1 MPDCP
6 HIHIQDS
13 GLQAFKDII
22 REETDGGRDIVRFL
36 KGAANREYSNY
47 EPHHELK
54 AAEIL
59 AKYGFKE
66 AAELVRQHKSS
77 RPRRSASGGGSRV
90 PLDSVPNQA
99 GGPNPDP
106 AIDPGLNESVQFI
119 RDETDNGRTI
129 VRNLIHAMETHE
141 DPYKPH
147 HNLEAAKQLI
157 ERGFPLTDALICTPD
172 CPHHSVPSAHPGR
185 SGAESK
191 GIPNSTQDE
200 ADERPE
206 EEVWAEIQAVF
217 KRLEDEGIATPDP
230 NAPPIDISNYR
241 MPKDFDITPYAKE
254 EAEAFWAEIE
264 LRVERQ
270 KQWPEIEERR
280 RKKLAQ
286 TYPSHSDGDP
296 PDT

>member
-66 AAELVRQHKSS
+66 AAEMVRQHKAS
-77 RPRRSASGGGSRV
+77 RPRKSSSGGGSRV

-106 AIDPGLNESVQFI
+106 AIDPGLNEFVQFI

-141 DPYKPH
+141 HPYKPH

-157 ERGFPLTDALICTPD
+157 DNGFPLTDALICHPD
-172 CPHHSVPSAHPGR
+172 CPHHSVEKANTPPEASDTDSTEKETVPDPKWLAAI
-185 SGAESK
+185 AE
-191 GIPNSTQDE
+191 
-200 ADERPE
+200 
-206 EEVWAEIQAVF
+206 V
-217 KRLEDEGIATPDP
+217 KRMEDEGEIPTVEFDPFNPKSPMTGTDEEIA
-230 NAPPIDISNYR
+230 
-241 MPKDFDITPYAKE
+241 PYA
-254 EAEAFWAEIE
+254 AEVAAAFRAELE
-264 LRVERQ
+264 LQDERRAM
-270 KQWPEIEERR
+270 WPEIEERR

-286 TYPSHSDGDP
+286 IYPSHSDGDP

>member
-22 REETDGGRDIVRFL
+22 LEETDGGRDIVRFL

-47 EPHHELK
+47 QPHHELK

-66 AAELVRQHKSS
+66 AAELVRQHKAS
-77 RPRRSASGGGSRV
+77 RPRRSSSGGGSRV

-106 AIDPGLNESVQFI
+106 AIDPGLNEFVQFI

-157 ERGFPLTDALICTPD
+157 DNGFPLTDALICPPN
-172 CPHHSVPSAHPGR
+172 CPHHSVEEAHAPSDTPDDTD
-185 SGAESK
+185 
-191 GIPNSTQDE
+191 STQ
-200 ADERPE
+200 E
-206 EEVWAEIQAVF
+206 ETVPDPKWLETLEEIQRM
-217 KRLEDEGIATPDP
+217 KDEGILTPDP
-230 NAPPIDISNYR
+230 NAPEVDMSAYMKWTDEEIA
-241 MPKDFDITPYAKE
+241 PYA
-254 EAEAFWAEIE
+254 AEVAAAFRAELE
-264 LRVERQ
+264 LQAERQ
-270 KQWPEIEERR
+270 AMWPEIEERR